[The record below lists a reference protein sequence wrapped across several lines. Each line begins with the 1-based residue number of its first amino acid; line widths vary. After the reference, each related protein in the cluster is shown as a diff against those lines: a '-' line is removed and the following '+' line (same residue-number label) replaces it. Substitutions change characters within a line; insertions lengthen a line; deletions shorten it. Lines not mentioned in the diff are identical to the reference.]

1 MTPLAGA
8 LTLALIL
15 AGSAA
20 QRMAGLGFALL
31 VAPFMTLV
39 LGPHEGVLLVNLL
52 GVLSSVLI
60 LPRVWRSIDWSMFR
74 WLGAFAVVGA
84 VLGSWLGQR
93 FSPAVMSVA
102 VGAIVIVALAASLAL
117 QHARFTTE
125 PRAPRAAAGF
135 LSGLTNALAGVGG
148 PAVSAYAVLTRWP
161 QTAFAATLQPY
172 FILVGATS
180 ATAKLTM
187 DPAGIPAAAWWFW
200 LLVVLAVLGGIAAGE
215 RLLRVVAPTQ
225 VRRFVIVL
233 AFVGAGASLVHG
245 AVDLL
250 G

>member
-1 MTPLAGA
+1 MTALTGA

-39 LGPHEGVLLVNLL
+39 LGAHEGVLLVNLL

-74 WLGAFAVVGA
+74 WLGSFAVIGA
-84 VLGSWLGQR
+84 VLGAWLGQR
-93 FSPAVMSVA
+93 FSPAVMSVT
-102 VGAIVIVALAASLAL
+102 VGAIVIVALGASLVL
-117 QHARFTTE
+117 QNARFTTE
-125 PRAPRAAAGF
+125 PRGPRAAAGF
-135 LSGLTNALAGVGG
+135 ISGLTNALAGVGG

-161 QTAFAATLQPY
+161 QTTFAATLQPY

-180 ATAKLTM
+180 ATSKLLM
-187 DPAGIPAAAWWFW
+187 DPSGIPEAAWWFW
-200 LLVVLAVLGGIAAGE
+200 GLVVMTVLCGIAAGE
-215 RLLRVVAPTQ
+215 RLLRVVTPTQ
-225 VRRFVIVL
+225 VRRFVILL
-233 AFVGAGASLVHG
+233 AFVGAGASLVRG
-245 AVDLL
+245 VWDLL